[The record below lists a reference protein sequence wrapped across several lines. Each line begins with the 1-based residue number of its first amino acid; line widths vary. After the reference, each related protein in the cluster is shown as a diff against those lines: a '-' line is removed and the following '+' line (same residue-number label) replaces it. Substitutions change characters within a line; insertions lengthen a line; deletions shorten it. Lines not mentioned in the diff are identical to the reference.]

1 MPTLEEI
8 DSLERFGQRYRRV
21 APVLAEL
28 ERDVL
33 GSDYGANGY
42 TSRRQADDLVR
53 VLALRAGER
62 LLDIG
67 SGCGWPGLYIAA
79 RSGCDVVVTDMPMP
93 GMRRARDRIR
103 ADGLVRSAAVVATA
117 RHLPFRP
124 ASFDAVVHTDVLC

>member
-8 DSLERFGQRYRRV
+8 DTLERFGQRYRRV

-28 ERDVL
+28 ERDVMA
-33 GSDYGANGY
+33 SDYGANGY
-42 TSRRQADDLVR
+42 TPLWQADELVR
-53 VLALRAGER
+53 VLALREGER

-79 RSGCDVVVTDMPMP
+79 RSGCGAVVTDMPMP
-93 GMRRARDRIR
+93 GMRRARDRID
-103 ADGLVRSAAVVATA
+103 ADGLLRSSAVIATA

-124 ASFDAVVHTDVLC
+124 ESFDAVVHTDVLC